1 MRIIKAAQSLRISQA
16 SLSSAHPHY
25 LTMTVSN
32 SIQEDSVGVL
42 IAVMGATGSGKSTF
56 INTLSGS
63 DLAVGAGLK
72 SCTSKV
78 ETSDTFELAGRLVT
92 LVDTPGF
99 DDTMVSDTDIL
110 KMIGIYLSATYQA
123 GFKLSGVIYMHRI
136 SDFRMTGVSRRNFRM
151 FRKLCGDDTL
161 KNVTL
166 VTNMWSQVTPERGA
180 AREHQLRTDDIF
192 FKPVL
197 DEGARM
203 VRHDGSRAS
212 AQAILLP
219 IVSNYPMTLRI
230 QREIVDER
238 LDVTK
243 TAAGIEL
250 DRELAELRE
259 QHKQQLAE
267 IQREMQEALAANDL
281 EAKKELEQV
290 EADLRA
296 NISRIEGDRD
306 RLSREF
312 AAEKA
317 KADARVQEVQEA
329 LRQEISLREQ
339 RQKELSTLNGDLQRM
354 NTDFAREREQMQA
367 QIREA
372 GRRRRGGWF
381 GGFVGGIVGTVFGGP
396 LGGLALGSIGRA
408 IDSAF

>member
-1 MRIIKAAQSLRISQA
+1 
-16 SLSSAHPHY
+16 
-25 LTMTVSN
+25 
-32 SIQEDSVGVL
+32 
-42 IAVMGATGSGKSTF
+42 
-56 INTLSGS
+56 
-63 DLAVGAGLK
+63 
-72 SCTSKV
+72 
-78 ETSDTFELAGRLVT
+78 
-92 LVDTPGF
+92 
-99 DDTMVSDTDIL
+99 MVSDTDIL
-110 KMIGIYLSATYQA
+110 KMIGIYLSATLVHCISSLKIHIAEPRPRYQA

-166 VTNMWSQVTPERGA
+166 VTNMWSQITPERGA
-180 AREHQLRTDDIF
+180 AHEHQLRTDDIF

-290 EADLRA
+290 DADLRA

-317 KADARVQEVQEA
+317 KADTRVQEVQEA

-339 RQKELSTLNGDLQRM
+339 RQKELNTLNGDLQKM

-372 GRRRRGGWF
+372 GRRRRGGWL
-381 GGFVGGIVGTVFGGP
+381 GGLVGGIVGTVFGGP
-396 LGGLALGSIGRA
+396 LGGFALGSIGRA